1 MARSFNFDMCLTSFG
16 HALAHAIENHT
27 MALAYA
33 EAAPGRTGMQRS
45 TTHAGQR
52 AKP

>member
-1 MARSFNFDMCLTSFG
+1 MSLTPFG
-16 HALAHAIENHT
+16 NTADAIENHT
-27 MALAYA
+27 TALKYA

-45 TTHAGQR
+45 MTHAGQQ